1 MEYWDLYDFDK
12 QPLGRTHRRGE
23 PLPEGTCHLGADIWI
38 VNSRGEILLTL
49 RAPEKHDLPNEWE
62 NTCGSVLAGETALE
76 GALREL
82 REETGIVAA
91 PEELMLLNERRVGN
105 CFHHSYLLRRDVPVE
120 ALTLQPGET
129 VAARWVTLPELEA
142 LVAQPTG
149 ARPAGKGLPWV
160 LEKLR
165 ALAAEA

>member
-1 MEYWDLYDFDK
+1 
-12 QPLGRTHRRGE
+12 
-23 PLPEGTCHLGADIWI
+23 
-38 VNSRGEILLTL
+38 
-49 RAPEKHDLPNEWE
+49 
-62 NTCGSVLAGETALE
+62 
-76 GALREL
+76 
-82 REETGIVAA
+82 
-91 PEELMLLNERRVGN
+91 MLLNERRVGN
-105 CFHHSYLLRRDVPVE
+105 CFHHSDLLRRDVPVE